1 MNMKHWHTYEII
13 KGYQKDERSEKIKA
27 QTQWLSL
34 IDQSASNSYLTDNNI
49 FNMALR
55 HITNALEG
63 KIWSDHRKI
72 TFTKADRGRVYKRDI
87 STPRAITPVIMT
99 INPNHQKLFYICQRI
114 LGQN

>member
-13 KGYQKDERSEKIKA
+13 KGYQKDERSEKIKV

-55 HITNALEG
+55 HITNVLEG

-72 TFTKADRGRVYKRDI
+72 TFTKADRGLIKGIFQLRG
-87 STPRAITPVIMT
+87 
-99 INPNHQKLFYICQRI
+99 L
-114 LGQN
+114 